1 MSDLPPI
8 RPAESAGSPSESGG
22 RDGWLS
28 GTLATLVL
36 AKEALGGMGVSMAV
50 HGVLLLAMALWV
62 VNVQNEGSGVSL
74 SLLPGVAQ
82 DATLEE
88 IQTAAEL
95 AGSSPPLLD
104 ATPIEMSAIEM
115 EGPKLEP
122 LTASQAAG
130 IADGTGSGT
139 GEGDGAGDDG
149 LPETIQLSNGGTAI
163 RKGSF
168 TVWTIPPDPR
178 PLQGYMIVIE
188 VELPKDLRLRRYPKR
203 DLYGEVKGTDSYR
216 SRLPGNT
223 QAERSGYLPIR
234 NGKVQ
239 LIVGIPGA
247 ESLVKDRIKVGSK
260 LLKESQTLEL
270 VF

>member
-1 MSDLPPI
+1 
-8 RPAESAGSPSESGG
+8 
-22 RDGWLS
+22 
-28 GTLATLVL
+28 
-36 AKEALGGMGVSMAV
+36 
-50 HGVLLLAMALWV
+50 
-62 VNVQNEGSGVSL
+62 
-74 SLLPGVAQ
+74 
-82 DATLEE
+82 
-88 IQTAAEL
+88 
-95 AGSSPPLLD
+95 
-104 ATPIEMSAIEM
+104 
-115 EGPKLEP
+115 
-122 LTASQAAG
+122 
-130 IADGTGSGT
+130 
-139 GEGDGAGDDG
+139 
-149 LPETIQLSNGGTAI
+149 
-163 RKGSF
+163 
-168 TVWTIPPDPR
+168 
-178 PLQGYMIVIE
+178 MIVIE

>member
-139 GEGDGAGDDG
+139 GGGRRRRRRRPAGDDPAFQRRHGDPQGELHRLDDPARPAAVAG
-149 LPETIQLSNGGTAI
+149 LH
-163 RKGSF
+163 
-168 TVWTIPPDPR
+168 D
-178 PLQGYMIVIE
+178 
-188 VELPKDLRLRRYPKR
+188 R
-203 DLYGEVKGTDSYR
+203 D
-216 SRLPGNT
+216 
-223 QAERSGYLPIR
+223 
-234 NGKVQ
+234 
-239 LIVGIPGA
+239 
-247 ESLVKDRIKVGSK
+247 
-260 LLKESQTLEL
+260 
-270 VF
+270 